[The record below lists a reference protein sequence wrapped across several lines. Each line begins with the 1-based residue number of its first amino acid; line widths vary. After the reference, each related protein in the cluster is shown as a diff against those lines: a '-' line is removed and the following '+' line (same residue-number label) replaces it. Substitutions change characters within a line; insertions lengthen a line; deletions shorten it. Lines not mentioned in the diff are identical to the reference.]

1 VSGHRLPRWLVP
13 LLLCGTLTQA
23 ALNLSRPLVTY
34 RVIGL
39 GGDALAVGLVTAAFA
54 VLPLVVAVPLG
65 RLTDRLR
72 GLTAVLTAGLL
83 LSSGGAMLMSTT
95 ASLPALAAS
104 SAVLG
109 LGQLVFMLSAQAM
122 IARWS
127 GDDLLDR
134 GFSWFTAALALGQ
147 LIGPL
152 LVSALLG
159 SASGDQLIEASRGAF
174 WVAAGIGLLPLP
186 LAALIALRAPRMPR
200 VHRGEEPPPIES
212 SRQLM
217 RYRGVGAAMYASLAL
232 LSTVDILT
240 AYLPLIGERRGVSPA
255 AVGVLLALRS
265 AAAISSRLLLDVMLR
280 WSSRERLIVLSAA
293 GAAVALAVVPIPGI
307 GLPGMAAALLAGG
320 FLLGVGQPLTMS
332 VLARAVPDN
341 ARSSV
346 LALRIVANRV
356 GQVAVPGAAGV
367 LAASAG
373 AAGAWWLS
381 CVVLGTAALVSRR
394 GAPPSPS

>member
-1 VSGHRLPRWLVP
+1 VP

-54 VLPLVVAVPLG
+54 VLPLVVAMPLG

-83 LSSGGAMLMSTT
+83 LSSGGAVLMSTT
-95 ASLPALAAS
+95 AGLPALAAS

-109 LGQLVFMLSAQAM
+109 LGQLVFMQSAQSI

-134 GFSWFTAALALGQ
+134 AFGWFTAALAVGQ

-159 SASGDQLIEASRGAF
+159 NASGPQLVEASGAAF

-186 LAALIALRAPRMPR
+186 LAGLIALRIPRMPR
-200 VHRGEEPPPIES
+200 VLHGEEPAPVES
-212 SRQLM
+212 SLQLM
-217 RYRGVGAAMYASLAL
+217 RYGGVGSAMYASLAL
-232 LSTVDILT
+232 LTTIDVLT
-240 AYLPLIGERRGVSPA
+240 AYLPLIGERRGLAPA
-255 AVGVLLALRS
+255 TVGVLLALRS

-280 WSSRERLIVLSAA
+280 ARTREQLLVLSAA

-307 GLPGMAAALLAGG
+307 GLPGMATALLVGG
-320 FLLGVGQPLTMS
+320 FLLGVGQPLTMI
-332 VLARAVPDN
+332 VLARAVPGN
-341 ARSSV
+341 ARSSA
-346 LALRIVANRV
+346 LALRMVANRV
-356 GQVAVPGAAGV
+356 GQVAVPGVAGV
-367 LAASAG
+367 VAASAG

-381 CVVLGTAALVSRR
+381 CLVLGTAALVSCRR
-394 GAPPSPS
+394 RPPAPG

>member
-1 VSGHRLPRWLVP
+1 VP

-54 VLPLVVAVPLG
+54 VLPLVVAMPLG

-83 LSSGGAMLMSTT
+83 LSSGGAVLMSTT
-95 ASLPALAAS
+95 AGLPALAAS

-109 LGQLVFMLSAQAM
+109 LGQLVFMQSAQSI

-134 GFSWFTAALALGQ
+134 AFGWFTAALAVGQ

-159 SASGDQLIEASRGAF
+159 NASGAQLVEASGAAF

-186 LAALIALRAPRMPR
+186 LAGLIALRIPRMPR
-200 VHRGEEPPPIES
+200 VLRGEEPAPVES
-212 SRQLM
+212 SLQLM
-217 RYRGVGAAMYASLAL
+217 RYGGVGSAMYASLAL
-232 LSTVDILT
+232 LTTIDVLT
-240 AYLPLIGERRGVSPA
+240 AYLPLIGERRGLAPA
-255 AVGVLLALRS
+255 TVGVLLALRS

-280 WSSRERLIVLSAA
+280 ARSREQLLVLSAA

-307 GLPGMAAALLAGG
+307 GLPGMATALLVGG
-320 FLLGVGQPLTMS
+320 FLLGVGQPLTMI
-332 VLARAVPDN
+332 VLARAVPGN
-341 ARSSV
+341 ARSSA
-346 LALRIVANRV
+346 LALRMVANRV
-356 GQVAVPGAAGV
+356 GQVAVPGVAGV
-367 LAASAG
+367 VAASAG

-381 CVVLGTAALVSRR
+381 CVVLGTAALVSCRR
-394 GAPPSPS
+394 RPPAPG